1 MAPKKPRD
9 PASFLPL
16 TPRVFHVLL
25 ALAEGPLHGY
35 AVIQEVKAQTAG
47 VIVLRTGTLYMLVQ
61 RLVDQDL
68 IDESD
73 DRPHPDEDDERR
85 RYYTLTTTGRAV
97 LQAESR
103 RLQQVLGT
111 VRRKNVLGVPRT

>member
-9 PASFLPL
+9 PVSFLPL
-16 TPRVFHVLL
+16 TPRVFHVML
-25 ALAEGPLHGY
+25 ALADGPLHGY
-35 AVIQEVKAQTAG
+35 AVIQEVKAQTEG

-85 RYYTLTTTGRAV
+85 RYYTLTATGRAV

-111 VRRKNVLGVPRT
+111 VRRKNVLGTPRS